1 MRGFARVWQVG
12 WWLPWHCLL
21 DGGYP
26 PEGINVFILVWDQC
40 LVFGLPGIECVPQG
54 DGLHVC
60 MLDKNRISVG
70 RMFMIVAAGVVHWS
84 CCVGCD
90 GAGVCVGCNE
100 YWFRCTLEFCGVVE
114 GCVWDMDELGCA
126 APLEGITN
134 ES

>member
-1 MRGFARVWQVG
+1 MYSYWFGISAWFLVCQVLNACHKG
-12 WWLPWHCLL
+12 M
-21 DGGYP
+21 G
-26 PEGINVFILVWDQC
+26 
-40 LVFGLPGIECVPQG
+40 
-54 DGLHVC
+54 C
-60 MLDKNRISVG
+60 MCACWIKNRISVG
-70 RMFMIVAAGVVHWS
+70 GMFMIVAAGVVHWS

-126 APLEGITN
+126 APLEGITD